1 MGVAEILIV
10 VLLGLTFVSFFV
22 TALYCRV
29 QEKMDVKRKKR
40 NEIKTDNTSFSE
52 QDEGNKKLFLKR
64 VYWTLYGYLYGLTRY
79 NIIMVG
85 KLPSYHLRNW
95 LYRLVFNMKITG
107 KTVVFGGCEFRS
119 PWNFYADNCVISN
132 NCILDARNGIKIG
145 QNVVLGS
152 GVHIWTEEHD
162 VNDKRFRV
170 LEKNAQPVVIEKNA
184 WICSDSTI
192 LPGVHIEE
200 GCVLASKGCATKD
213 CAAFGIFGGVPAKK
227 IGDRNNEIDYELSGK
242 SFYHFW

>member
-1 MGVAEILIV
+1 M
-10 VLLGLTFVSFFV
+10 
-22 TALYCRV
+22 
-29 QEKMDVKRKKR
+29 
-40 NEIKTDNTSFSE
+40 
-52 QDEGNKKLFLKR
+52 
-64 VYWTLYGYLYGLTRY
+64 
-79 NIIMVG
+79 
-85 KLPSYHLRNW
+85 
-95 LYRLVFNMKITG
+95 
-107 KTVVFGGCEFRS
+107 
-119 PWNFYADNCVISN
+119 
-132 NCILDARNGIKIG
+132 
-145 QNVVLGS
+145 
-152 GVHIWTEEHD
+152 IWTEEHD